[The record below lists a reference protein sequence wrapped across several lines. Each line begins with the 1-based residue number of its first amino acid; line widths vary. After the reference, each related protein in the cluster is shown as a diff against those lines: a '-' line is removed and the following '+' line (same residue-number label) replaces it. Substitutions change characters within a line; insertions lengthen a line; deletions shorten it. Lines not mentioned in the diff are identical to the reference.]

1 MYMHS
6 RVESSEQLTNSV
18 PHPVSYS
25 RRQQQHANQIRKT
38 KANKQNDNNNKLII
52 YITKYIL
59 LNKVKQTKKEIVFY
73 RSGRLTVRVI
83 YINIKLY

>member
-18 PHPVSYS
+18 PHPVFYYS
-25 RRQQQHANQIRKT
+25 RHQQQHANQIRKT

-59 LNKVKQTKKEIVFY
+59 LNKVKQTKKNRF
-73 RSGRLTVRVI
+73 L
-83 YINIKLY
+83 